1 MKPNPGVS
9 PLWLAPQPD
18 AGARIKRLIEAVER
32 PLEVFFRA
40 DDVGVPSASF
50 ARLADLFRRHRTPL
64 CLAVVPSWLTRPRR
78 RLLLETTGRDRS
90 LWCWHQHGWRHMNH
104 AGGGKKQEFGP
115 ERTRQALRQDLTRG
129 RRRLEE
135 ELGENF
141 VPVFTPPWN
150 RCDGKTLELLSE
162 LGYHAV
168 SRSANSR
175 PPARDGLPDF
185 QVNVDLHTRPE
196 ADPESGWQRL
206 WAELERA
213 RGGGRLGIMIH
224 HQRMNEAA
232 FDFLQLL
239 LEAFGRNRRLRLVHF
254 GHLAAGGAAGK
265 RGEGR

>member
-1 MKPNPGVS
+1 MNPNPGVS
-9 PLWLAPQPD
+9 PLWLAPEPD
-18 AGARIKRLIEAVER
+18 AGARLERLIEAVDR

-50 ARLADLFRRHRTPL
+50 TRLADLFRRRQTPL
-64 CLAVVPSWLTRPRR
+64 CLAVVPSWLTRTRC
-78 RLLLETTGRDRS
+78 RLLLEATGPARS
-90 LWCWHQHGWRHMNH
+90 LWCWHQHGWRHVNL
-104 AGGGKKQEFGP
+104 AGRGKKQEFGP
-115 ERTRQALRQDLTRG
+115 ERTRQALRQDLVRG

-141 VPVFTPPWN
+141 LPVFTPPWN

-168 SRSANSR
+168 SRSLNSR

-196 ADPESGWQRL
+196 ADPESGWWGL

-213 RGGGRLGIMIH
+213 RSGGRMGIMIH
-224 HQRMNEAA
+224 HRRMNQASFE
-232 FDFLQLL
+232 FLQLL
-239 LEAFGRNRRLRLVHF
+239 LEVLGRGPRIRPVHF
-254 GHLAAGGAAGK
+254 GHLVAEGAARK
-265 RGEGR
+265 RREGR